1 MNPTR
6 GNNSSW
12 CHSTFATTRQGR
24 LWAYV
29 GDDLHPYTIYD
40 YTPSRARDGPAKFL
54 GDFAGYMQADAYGGY
69 DGIYAGHRVIEVLCW
84 AHARRKFFDALD
96 TDKLR
101 AAQALAFIR
110 RLYEIEKRGKD
121 LASAERA
128 RLRQEES
135 RPVLEALRKWLGEQS
150 GGPSPALPK
159 SPIGVAIHYVLAN
172 WPALVRYTDD
182 GDLSIDNNAAERAM
196 RPVALGRKNWV
207 FAGSDNGGR
216 TAAVLYSMV
225 ATCRRHGLDP
235 FAYLKDVIARL
246 SDHPANRIDELL
258 PDQCKLARLPAAAD
272 LPPASDAPDAPP
284 SNSASA
290 PDAAH
295 PA

>member
-1 MNPTR
+1 M
-6 GNNSSW
+6 
-12 CHSTFATTRQGR
+12 
-24 LWAYV
+24 
-29 GDDLHPYTIYD
+29 
-40 YTPSRARDGPAKFL
+40 
-54 GDFAGYMQADAYGGY
+54 
-69 DGIYAGHRVIEVLCW
+69 
-84 AHARRKFFDALD
+84 
-96 TDKLR
+96 
-101 AAQALAFIR
+101 
-110 RLYEIEKRGKD
+110 
-121 LASAERA
+121 
-128 RLRQEES
+128 
-135 RPVLEALRKWLGEQS
+135 
-150 GGPSPALPK
+150 
-159 SPIGVAIHYVLAN
+159 AIHYVLAN

-258 PDQCKLARLPAAAD
+258 PDQKKLARLPAAAD